1 MSSPGF
7 KRWGAT
13 TGASGASSYG
23 HSRSDGTQ
31 YVSPSEAAKSKDK
44 KKDKPAKKAEKPS
57 KPSSPS
63 PKPGKAAVAYSSSP
77 KPSTHASSSSPEVV
91 KSGLNT
97 TTYEKQPDW
106 AFSERSKNS
115 SGQYRDGMFQGSAN
129 ANNSSP
135 TVSKASGAS
144 SPSSSPKP
152 AASPAKTSPSTTP
165 GWAQKPVQTTFNN
178 KPASPKPAVA
188 SYQVGGQGNSQSAY
202 GSQTGGNS
210 SPAVVKSGLNTT
222 TYEKQPDWA
231 YAERSKN
238 ANGQYKDGMFQ
249 SGGAKVTYGSSS
261 ASPSQ
266 LRAGGHL
273 R

>member
-1 MSSPGF
+1 M
-7 KRWGAT
+7 
-13 TGASGASSYG
+13 
-23 HSRSDGTQ
+23 
-31 YVSPSEAAKSKDK
+31 
-44 KKDKPAKKAEKPS
+44 
-57 KPSSPS
+57 
-63 PKPGKAAVAYSSSP
+63 AYSGSP

-91 KSGLNT
+91 RSGLNT

-115 SGQYRDGMFQGSAN
+115 SGQYRDGMFQGSN
-129 ANNSSP
+129 NVNNSSP
-135 TVSKASGAS
+135 SVSKASSAS
-144 SPSSSPKP
+144 SPSSSYKP
-152 AASPAKTSPSTTP
+152 AASPAKTTVKSTSSTP
-165 GWAQKPVQTTFNN
+165 GWAQKPVQSSFT

-188 SYQVGGQGNSQSAY
+188 SYQVGGQGNNQAAY
-202 GSQTGGNS
+202 GTQTGANS
-210 SPAVVKSGLNTT
+210 SPAVVKSGLNAT

-238 ANGQYKDGMFQ
+238 ANGQYKDGMF
-249 SGGAKVTYGSSS
+249 SGSGAKVHYGASS